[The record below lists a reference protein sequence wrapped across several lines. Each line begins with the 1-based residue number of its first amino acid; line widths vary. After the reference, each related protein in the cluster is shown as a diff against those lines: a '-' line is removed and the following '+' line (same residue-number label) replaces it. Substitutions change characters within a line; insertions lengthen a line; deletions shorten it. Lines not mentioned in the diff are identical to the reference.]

1 MGKPTKEELR
11 EALETAAQMREQGD
25 DPHYVAKALLN
36 LNYRMGYLEKVL
48 QAAEL
53 YLRGMGEH
61 EHTVLVK
68 AIENV
73 HREDAHTEG
82 RDLNRFL

>member
-1 MGKPTKEELR
+1 MGKPTKEELH

-36 LNYRMGYLEKVL
+36 LNYHMTHLEKVL
-48 QAAEL
+48 HAAEL

-73 HREDAHTEG
+73 HRENAHTEG